1 MSNNWQFCTEKQE
14 KSLILN
20 RYYIFLI
27 YNSLYQKDCDCIP
40 KNIQNT
46 LVNLIVS
53 TNEFLSNQKENKVP
67 DNYDMAYD
75 KTIREVKFVPF
86 K

>member
-1 MSNNWQFCTEKQE
+1 MK
-14 KSLILN
+14 KSIIITHEINDGVFVIHNVLD
-20 RYYIFLI
+20 
-27 YNSLYQKDCDCIP
+27 SLYQKYCDCIP

-46 LVNLIVS
+46 LVNLIVN
-53 TNEFLSNQKENKVP
+53 TNELLSSQKENKVP
-67 DNYDMAYD
+67 DNYDIAYD